1 MVNMIPL
8 ALATNHTRTA
18 IVICVGYNDPTLTE
32 AYALKAATV
41 PCTVICV
48 AFSPLRKRTAGGHAG
63 ATGAE
68 LCPGERT
75 QSYSRACSGDRWYR
89 LSSVRRSE
97 YRHRA
102 GKDYVCRCWV

>member
-41 PCTVICV
+41 PCIVICV

-63 ATGAE
+63 DTGAE

-75 QSYSRACSGDRWYR
+75 QSYSGVFWRVIWDMSSSATR
-89 LSSVRRSE
+89 LE
-97 YRHRA
+97 YRHLA
-102 GKDYVCRCWV
+102 W

>member
-1 MVNMIPL
+1 MIPL

-68 LCPGERT
+68 LCPGERA
-75 QSYSRACSGDRWYR
+75 QSYSRACSRDRWDR
-89 LSSVRRSE
+89 SSSATRSE

-102 GKDYVCRCWV
+102 RKDYFRRSWL